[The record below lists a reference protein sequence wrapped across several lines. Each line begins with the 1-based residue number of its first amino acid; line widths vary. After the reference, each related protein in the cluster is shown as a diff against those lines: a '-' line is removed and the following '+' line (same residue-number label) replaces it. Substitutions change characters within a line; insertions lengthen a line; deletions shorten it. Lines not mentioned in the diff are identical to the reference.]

1 VAEPATPSFANSAN
15 LRGVSPRTVLAL
27 ALSAAALLAGCGDE
41 GGTTVASEPSTSTVA
56 PPETALP
63 EAPEAQ
69 GNGEG
74 EAKESE
80 KGDERKPS
88 DADKASAAD
97 EATAAY
103 TDYIDA
109 IEAKDGEVLCSL
121 LPPGVE
127 REIKA
132 PVQRSDCPA
141 TLEASIGYEDP
152 RGFPVWSGTTLNS
165 VQRAAIGGDPT
176 TARLTAMITT
186 EFEGREPSVESDIA
200 YLELAG
206 GEWRLAQPTGAL
218 YRAIGNPEPPSTVI
232 APPKG

>member
-1 VAEPATPSFANSAN
+1 MAEPATPSFANSAN
-15 LRGVSPRTVLAL
+15 LRGVSPRTILAL

-63 EAPEAQ
+63 EKAPAEKKEGDKPGKGGEGNPTDAEKVDAVDEATMAYTAYIEAIEMR
-69 GNGEG
+69 EG
-74 EAKESE
+74 EA
-80 KGDERKPS
+80 
-88 DADKASAAD
+88 
-97 EATAAY
+97 
-103 TDYIDA
+103 
-109 IEAKDGEVLCSL
+109 LCSL

-132 PVQRSDCPA
+132 PEQRGDCAA

-165 VQRAAIGGDPT
+165 VQRAAIGNDPS

-200 YLELAG
+200 YLELVD

-218 YRAIGNPEPPSTVI
+218 YRAIGNPELPPEVI
-232 APPKG
+232 APPEG